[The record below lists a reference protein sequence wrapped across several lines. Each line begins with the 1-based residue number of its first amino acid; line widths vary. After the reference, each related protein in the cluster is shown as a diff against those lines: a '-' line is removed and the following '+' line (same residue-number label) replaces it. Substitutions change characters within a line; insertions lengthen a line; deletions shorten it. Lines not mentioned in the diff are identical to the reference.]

1 MSTEQTNALETIR
14 KMAMEHHCFD
24 ADCFERRDVDAL
36 VAKGGDICDWTMV
49 AIHADDALRVEA
61 TREISPRMWVLNVWG
76 DHIPC
81 SSQDQLEQ
89 EIHEALEEG
98 ATEMSIERMDEDSPN
113 ASGILDE
120 AARKHDLRAVICEF
134 RHERMKS
141 LVHRLAA
148 AFLKGRIKAA
158 GEGGQ

>member
-1 MSTEQTNALETIR
+1 MSTEQTSALETIR
-14 KMAMEHHCFD
+14 KLAMEHHCFD
-24 ADCFERRDVDAL
+24 ADCFERRDIDAL

-89 EIHEALEEG
+89 EIHDALEEG
-98 ATEMSIERMDEDSPN
+98 ATEMSIERRDEDSPN

>member
-1 MSTEQTNALETIR
+1 MSTEQTSALETIR

-24 ADCFERRDVDAL
+24 VDCFERRDIDAL

-98 ATEMSIERMDEDSPN
+98 ATEMSIERRDEDSPN
-113 ASGILDE
+113 ASGILEE

-134 RHERMKS
+134 RDERMKS
-141 LVHRLAA
+141 LVHRVAA
-148 AFLKGRIKAA
+148 AFLKGRIKAVRP
-158 GEGGQ
+158 